1 MSTVMTSQDG
11 KRRCD
16 STCHQAR
23 HPHCT
28 CICGGKFHGAIVVS
42 TKEAER
48 KELEELISK
57 RAVKRSTLV
66 LADSENQPRLPLS
79 WKDFVFM
86 RSTP

>member
-16 STCHQAR
+16 DTCHHAKGVK
-23 HPHCT
+23 CG
-28 CICGGKFHGAIVVS
+28 CICRGKFHGAIVVS
-42 TKEAER
+42 TKETER

-66 LADSENQPRLPLS
+66 LADSENQPRLS
-79 WKDFVFM
+79 FVEEGA
-86 RSTP
+86 

>member
-16 STCHQAR
+16 DTCHHAKGVK
-23 HPHCT
+23 CG
-28 CICGGKFHGAIVVS
+28 CICGGKFHGANVVS
-42 TKEAER
+42 TKETER

-66 LADSENQPRLPLS
+66 LADSENQPRLS
-79 WKDFVFM
+79 FVEEGA
-86 RSTP
+86 

>member
-42 TKEAER
+42 AKES
-48 KELEELISK
+48 ELRELKELISK
-57 RAVKRSTLV
+57 KVAQKVTPLI
-66 LADSENQPRLPLS
+66 LLDSPDQPRLL
-79 WKDFVFM
+79 FV
-86 RSTP
+86 SGEGA

>member
-16 STCHQAR
+16 DNCHHAKGVK
-23 HPHCT
+23 CG
-28 CICGGKFHGAIVVS
+28 CICGGKFHGANVVS

-57 RAVKRSTLV
+57 RSVKRSTLV
-66 LADSENQPRLPLS
+66 LAHSENQPRLS
-79 WKDFVFM
+79 FVEEGA
-86 RSTP
+86 